1 MAWEYLENLDNR
13 YIIAADVIGEL
24 SGDVVLDV
32 NSGNSRLGYY
42 IKGDFKYYCN
52 DLMDDRAQ
60 RKMSDWQ
67 FVRSY
72 SACDVLC
79 CFGIGGYEIS
89 GEELESATVTDSL
102 KYAIGA

>member
-42 IKGDFKYYCN
+42 IKGDFKYYIY
-52 DLMDDRAQ
+52 RP
-60 RKMSDWQ
+60 
-67 FVRSY
+67 
-72 SACDVLC
+72 
-79 CFGIGGYEIS
+79 
-89 GEELESATVTDSL
+89 
-102 KYAIGA
+102 